1 MAFYVIE
8 NQPGMSLYNTSGEY
22 VESFLKE
29 AWDDRVSPTVK
40 LEFDNSPYNVCNVIG
55 FWESTVPN
63 NKIYYL
69 ELQDRQD
76 GSSKEAWFDENGKF
90 SKVPF

>member
-1 MAFYVIE
+1 M
-8 NQPGMSLYNTSGEY
+8 
-22 VESFLKE
+22 
-29 AWDDRVSPTVK
+29 
-40 LEFDNSPYNVCNVIG
+40 IG

-76 GSSKEAWFDENGKF
+76 GTSKEAWFDENGKF